1 MREYERPSDRGW
13 KGNARRE
20 RGKNVLL
27 GEGICRR
34 CVGCCIGELRFLCA
48 RGQ

>member
-1 MREYERPSDRGW
+1 MREYERPSDKGW

-20 RGKNVLL
+20 GKNGLL

-34 CVGCCIGELRFLCA
+34 CVSVVVLA
-48 RGQ
+48 N